1 MPAVVPVKPL
11 ATRRNVEW
19 TLDRMAERV
28 GNPYVYGGQFSADD
42 IDVGC
47 DCSALVAFVL
57 NGVLYGPAATF
68 RRVDGATG
76 AWITTESWRPVE
88 IGDVG
93 PFGTICV
100 ARPEDI
106 PADAIVKIV
115 LHHGPGGGAASHTW
129 CEVAGRRYES
139 NGSRGCVT
147 DPDALP
153 IDAAYA
159 NDWAYLPG
167 PLWDPD
173 NSTGSPARGIPTNEP
188 APIPAPELGPGATG
202 PAVIALQAGMA
213 RVFPSYASSVA
224 VTGVYDAA
232 TLASVAEFQRRT
244 LTVPSGIVDAATRN
258 LLAQYGVTIPEL
270 APAPVPAPLPAP
282 VPPAP
287 VPAPVPPAP
296 VPAPV
301 PPAPVPAPEPE
312 HQGEPEEYRGEHRA
326 PDPAPHNELLDTI
339 ASAVSALAALLNR

>member
-11 ATRRNVEW
+11 ATRRNVAW

-88 IGDVG
+88 VGDVG

-106 PADAIVKIV
+106 PADAIVKIA

-139 NGSRGCVT
+139 NGSQGCVT
-147 DPDALP
+147 DPDALR

-173 NSTGSPARGIPTNEP
+173 NATASPAGGKPTNES
-188 APIPAPELGPGATG
+188 APIPVPELGPGTTG

-244 LTVPSGIVDAATRN
+244 LTVASGIVDAATRN
-258 LLAQYGVTIPEL
+258 LLGQYGVTIPEL
-270 APAPVPAPLPAP
+270 APAPVQPAP
-282 VPPAP
+282 VQAPVQPAP
-287 VPAPVPPAP
+287 VQAPVQPAPVQAPVQPAP
-296 VPAPV
+296 VQAPV
-301 PPAPVPAPEPE
+301 
-312 HQGEPEEYRGEHRA
+312 HQGEPEHQGEHRA

-339 ASAVSALAALLNR
+339 AAAVSALAALLNR